1 MPKDTLVVGGLVF
14 TKDGSHYTYE
24 VQGDQGLKV
33 SLYPGWKDN
42 KAVAIVQYPKGCNSV
57 EHAGELPSVIE
68 EALDSMRQD
77 IEQEVRRVK
86 KKLEA
91 FNLQST
97 EILAAIR
104 SPVEETG

>member
-1 MPKDTLVVGGLVF
+1 MPENTMRVGELVF
-14 TKDGSHYTYE
+14 TLDGSRYTYE
-24 VQGDQGLKV
+24 VQGDQGLKL
-33 SLYPGWKDN
+33 SLYPGWKDK

-68 EALDSMRQD
+68 EVLDSMKQD
-77 IEQEVRRVK
+77 IEQEIRRAK

-91 FNLQST
+91 FNTQST

-104 SPVEETG
+104 SPKETG